1 MGLHRGASPVFVMA
15 AFVRV
20 VAVAAALAADAA
32 NDGWRPQ
39 WRVRRGGGHRQDP
52 SHIQRQPR
60 PHPAYIVAVPVPYIQ
75 RLVSGKLPSECEL
88 LLTAVRRSS
97 QEHNTQ
103 VIYAKFGVWTRP
115 YVLSEHAVN
124 LKSNG
129 ANYIQ
134 PSRSWRTGSTAAG
147 RACTESSDVEVTAD
161 QYPFTNLI
169 FVYHIY
175 IYYSW

>member
-1 MGLHRGASPVFVMA
+1 MGLHRGASPVFVMK

-20 VAVAAALAADAA
+20 VAVAAVLAADAA

-52 SHIQRQPR
+52 SHIQRLPR

-115 YVLSEHAVN
+115 YVLSEHAGV
-124 LKSNG
+124 G
-129 ANYIQ
+129 GPAPQ
-134 PSRSWRTGSTAAG
+134 RRG

>member
-1 MGLHRGASPVFVMA
+1 VFLLPLASDACIFVPCAPCMATFVCCICFSAFDRVLWRPSFVADVASMGLHRGASPVFVME

-32 NDGWRPQ
+32 NDGWRAQ

-52 SHIQRQPR
+52 SHIQRLPR

-97 QEHNTQ
+97 QGECCNSAQ
-103 VIYAKFGVWTRP
+103 M
-115 YVLSEHAVN
+115 N
-124 LKSNG
+124 
-129 ANYIQ
+129 
-134 PSRSWRTGSTAAG
+134 WRA
-147 RACTESSDVEVTAD
+147 
-161 QYPFTNLI
+161 I
-169 FVYHIY
+169 
-175 IYYSW
+175 

>member
-75 RLVSGKLPSECEL
+75 RLVS
-88 LLTAVRRSS
+88 
-97 QEHNTQ
+97 EHNTQ

-115 YVLSEHAVN
+115 YVLSEHAETVN